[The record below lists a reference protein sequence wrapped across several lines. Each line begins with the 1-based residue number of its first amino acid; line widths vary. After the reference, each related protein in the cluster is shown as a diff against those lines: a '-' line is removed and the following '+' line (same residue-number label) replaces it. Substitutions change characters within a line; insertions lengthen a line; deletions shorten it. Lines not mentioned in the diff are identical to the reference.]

1 MTQTRKL
8 RNLIERKEIL
18 VAPGAFD
25 ALSAKLIESVGFEAV
40 YMTGFGTAASVAGFP
55 DIGLLTMTE
64 MVENAK
70 RISNAVKIPVI
81 ADANT
86 GYGNQLNV
94 VRTLCEYEKA
104 GVSAIHIEDQVF
116 PKRCGHMEGHKLISV
131 EEMVAKI
138 RAAALSRKDKDFVLI
153 ARSDGISAEGFDQA
167 IQRGNTYLAE
177 GADVVF
183 LDAPRTMEQLEKI
196 PNLLNGPVLLSLG
209 PKTPYM
215 HSKRF
220 EEMGYSVIIYPIDSI
235 TTAFLAIRAKLIE
248 LRDRGIVEEWVDK
261 GIPFDELVNFLG
273 LKEYRDMEERFFK
286 KGLTINHDG

>member
-261 GIPFDELVNFLG
+261 GIPFDELVNFLR

>member
-81 ADANT
+81 ADADT

-261 GIPFDELVNFLG
+261 GIPFDELVNFLR